1 MSHATIVSVLT
12 GCSQNIFSFSVVT
25 INELRTIPLLL
36 VWFSRILHNYGSLD
50 LTLIASSWRVL
61 YSIQVNS
68 ILVTY

>member
-12 GCSQNIFSFSVVT
+12 GRSQNIFSFSAVT

-50 LTLIASSWRVL
+50 LTLNASSCAVL

-68 ILVTY
+68 ILVT